1 MNPNAPI
8 VLTGK
13 NAEEFESYQNRKG
26 TKKEIEYFKKAE
38 KYYLEHS

>member
-1 MNPNAPI
+1 MNPNAQI
-8 VLTGK
+8 SLTGK
-13 NAEEFESYQNRKG
+13 NAKDFELYQNRKG